1 MYCKTQ
7 SKMQKAYDDLNDG
20 RVYSVEEVED
30 I

>member
-1 MYCKTQ
+1 MYYETQ
-7 SKMQKAYDDLNDG
+7 SKMQKAYDDFNIG